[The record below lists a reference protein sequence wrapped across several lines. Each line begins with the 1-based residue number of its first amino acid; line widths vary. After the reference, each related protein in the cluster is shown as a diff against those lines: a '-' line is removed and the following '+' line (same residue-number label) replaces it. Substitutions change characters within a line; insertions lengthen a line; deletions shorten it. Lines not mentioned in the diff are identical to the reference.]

1 MKFLESTLKEYAAPL
16 SATEDAKCKRAIEMI
31 RDALKS
37 LGYTDDN
44 KPLTLLAEDT
54 ASYSI
59 QMRSRQSTEKVSIFV
74 QGSYANNTCV
84 RTESDVDI
92 AVVREDL
99 FEVSVDY
106 YAGSSTTTE
115 EKKAHAFK
123 DAVEIELRKAFP
135 YQVHRGN
142 KSIKVEGNTYR
153 KKADVVPCCAMTCYN
168 KWIYGDKTS
177 SQAGIVIYADDGQI
191 IRNFPKQH
199 IANGRKKNVDTGYRY
214 KKAVRI
220 FKKIRYLM
228 EDCGYS
234 SAKNISSFGL
244 ESLLWNVPD
253 TVYTKYYTLGFIVDE
268 VLTFL
273 HNNSQSIS
281 SYKEAN
287 GIKKLCPK
295 SGDADKYIEFI
306 RDMNTF
312 FDYAYGE

>member
-1 MKFLESTLKEYAAPL
+1 
-16 SATEDAKCKRAIEMI
+16 
-31 RDALKS
+31 
-37 LGYTDDN
+37 
-44 KPLTLLAEDT
+44 
-54 ASYSI
+54 
-59 QMRSRQSTEKVSIFV
+59 
-74 QGSYANNTCV
+74 
-84 RTESDVDI
+84 
-92 AVVREDL
+92 
-99 FEVSVDY
+99 
-106 YAGSSTTTE
+106 
-115 EKKAHAFK
+115 
-123 DAVEIELRKAFP
+123 
-135 YQVHRGN
+135 
-142 KSIKVEGNTYR
+142 
-153 KKADVVPCCAMTCYN
+153 MTCYN
-168 KWIYGDKTS
+168 NWIYGDKTS

-199 IANGRKKNVDTGYRY
+199 IANGRMKNANTGYRY

-234 SAKNISSFGL
+234 SAKNISSFGI

-253 TVYTKYYTLGFIVDE
+253 TVYTKYYALGFIVDE

-273 HNNSQSIS
+273 RSNSQSIS
-281 SYKEAN
+281 SYQEAN

>member
-1 MKFLESTLKEYAAPL
+1 
-16 SATEDAKCKRAIEMI
+16 
-31 RDALKS
+31 
-37 LGYTDDN
+37 
-44 KPLTLLAEDT
+44 
-54 ASYSI
+54 
-59 QMRSRQSTEKVSIFV
+59 
-74 QGSYANNTCV
+74 
-84 RTESDVDI
+84 
-92 AVVREDL
+92 
-99 FEVSVDY
+99 
-106 YAGSSTTTE
+106 
-115 EKKAHAFK
+115 
-123 DAVEIELRKAFP
+123 
-135 YQVHRGN
+135 
-142 KSIKVEGNTYR
+142 
-153 KKADVVPCCAMTCYN
+153 MTCYN

-177 SQAGIVIYADDGQI
+177 SQAGIVIYADDGQV